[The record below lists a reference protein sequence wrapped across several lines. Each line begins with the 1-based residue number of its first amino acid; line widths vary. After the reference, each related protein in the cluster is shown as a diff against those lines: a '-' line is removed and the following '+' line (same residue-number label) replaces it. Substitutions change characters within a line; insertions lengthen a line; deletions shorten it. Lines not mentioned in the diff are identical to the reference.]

1 MTNQQRNPEGD
12 LLLRTL
18 DMPADTNTNGNM
30 FGDQIISQ
38 MNIGGGILAKKIA
51 KGQVVTVKIDGIT
64 FHKLVNVEHM
74 VCCYGK

>member
-30 FGDQIISQ
+30 FG
-38 MNIGGGILAKKIA
+38 G
-51 KGQVVTVKIDGIT
+51 
-64 FHKLVNVEHM
+64 
-74 VCCYGK
+74 